1 MELFCSDLDNTLI
14 YSYKRPIGEDK
25 ILVETKDGKE
35 LSFMS
40 WKSYELLEKIKD
52 KIELIPITTRSLEQ
66 YNRIQL
72 SSQWKPKY
80 ALVANGG
87 ILLINGKIDRDWYQA
102 SKHLIEPC
110 KEVLNQGISL
120 LNEDEYVNFQV
131 RKVDQLFVFTKSK
144 EPEKTIE
151 NLKKHLNLDLV
162 SVHQNGVKVYIF
174 PKRLNKGH
182 ALERIK
188 AFLSSHFVI
197 AAGDSDFDIPM
208 LQKADLGIYPKEL
221 EEAVLGENSVKV
233 ENALFSDGLLQF
245 IWNFLKKYK

>member
-1 MELFCSDLDNTLI
+1 MKLFCSDLDNTLI

-40 WKSYELLEKIKD
+40 LKSYELLEMIKD

-80 ALVANGG
+80 ALAANGG
-87 ILLINGKIDRDWYQA
+87 ILLIDGKIERNWYQV

-110 KEVLNQGISL
+110 EKVLNQGITL
-120 LNEDEYVNFQV
+120 LKEDEHVNFQV
-131 RKVDQLFVFTKSK
+131 RKVDELFVFTKSSK
-144 EPEKTIE
+144 PKKTIE

-174 PKRLNKGH
+174 PKGLNKGH

-188 AFLSSHFVI
+188 AFLSADFVI

-208 LQKADLGIYPKEL
+208 LQKANLGIYPKEM
-221 EEAVLGENSVKV
+221 EEAVLGENCIKI
-233 ENALFSDGLLQF
+233 ENPIFSDGLLQF
-245 IWNFLKKYK
+245 IWDFLKKYK